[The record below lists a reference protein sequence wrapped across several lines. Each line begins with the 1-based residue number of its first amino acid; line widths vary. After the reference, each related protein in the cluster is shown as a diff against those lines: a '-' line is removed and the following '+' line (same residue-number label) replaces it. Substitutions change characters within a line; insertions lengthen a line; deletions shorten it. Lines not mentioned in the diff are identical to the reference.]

1 MAQFTVDTHIFRELG
16 ELLVGRDSTAL
27 VELIKNAYD
36 ADATEIIVNGV
47 NLDNPA
53 KGYIT
58 IDDNGVGMQTKQFED
73 GFLRIASRLK
83 EQGARESKRFKRRFT
98 GAKGIGRLAAH
109 KLAKV
114 LEVYSIPWSVNG
126 SKREA
131 IRACINWGEI
141 EDKETLEDVPPVE
154 IKPEPIQSS
163 TKTGTV
169 ITLRSLK
176 RKWTAA
182 ERQRF
187 ITEARTFEPPGV
199 LTFPLPKNLVDKLL
213 LFEAPRV
220 RESSNLDPGCRIE
233 LMGDFA
239 GGDEFWQT
247 LAHAASW
254 VIEIDARK
262 GRKNVRYAIAPMR
275 RTIRENPDA
284 MRRDFSLEHPDSDN
298 GPFFQARILV
308 RDGSISG
315 SKDEVTWTNQTSGV
329 RVFLEGFR
337 VVPYGE
343 PGNDWLGI
351 DADYSNRARS
361 SPVLNQDLLNALFE
375 QEQEDPDWF
384 LSMLRNR
391 SYFGGVFLTQRENS
405 SLKLLVNREGFVTD
419 ATFESLRKMVRLGI
433 DLSTRLRA
441 AATFSVRQGRRL
453 QRARIEAE
461 NMEEHLDK
469 SERSP
474 ISSEEVDAEHAT
486 LLLQD
491 AKRQLAAGE
500 HAGVEEKITLA
511 TRAMSKLI
519 SERAMLR
526 VLASV
531 GTQMASFIHEINS
544 LLGVADSVYEAISR
558 IRAEES
564 LPGGSG
570 HRLVKLQTALGDLK
584 RGLERQ
590 ASYLLDV
597 VTPDARR
604 RRSRQSLADR
614 FNAGARLVERL
625 SERRGITLQNDIPP
639 DIKSPPMFPAEL
651 TTVFSN
657 LLTNAVK
664 ASGEGGKIRA
674 TATRLGDGNISLRIE
689 NTGVAVDL
697 AEAEQWFQPFE
708 STTVEID
715 PVLGQGMGLGLPITR
730 SMLEEYGAEIRFVQP
745 SRDYATAIEIV
756 FPQ

>member
-337 VVPYGE
+337 IVPYGE